1 MGTGEEVA
9 IKIIYKDYMSKLG
22 AVQQQV
28 MHKIDIRRQVRHPH
42 VVCILEVMAT
52 ESASSPL
59 VGFGEL
65 NDNII
70 KGLTSLLSV
79 EQEIKFIAYTC
90 GLRNDKYIQGL
101 TSRQT

>member
-1 MGTGEEVA
+1 
-9 IKIIYKDYMSKLG
+9 
-22 AVQQQV
+22 
-28 MHKIDIRRQVRHPH
+28 
-42 VVCILEVMAT
+42 MAT

-59 VGFGEL
+59 VVFGEL

-79 EQEIKFIAYTC
+79 EQKIEFIAYTC